1 VSRDVL
7 SRPARPPDRTLSYGP
22 LPEHVVDVRLPLGD
36 GPVPLVVV
44 VHGGFWGA
52 EWDRAHA
59 GPQSA
64 ALADAGYVV
73 ATVEYR
79 RVGMA
84 GGGWPGTF
92 DDLALVADVV
102 PGLVAAETGRVA
114 GPSAGPVRPVV
125 VGHSAGGHLAL
136 WLASRHRLPS
146 SAPWHRSSPTPL
158 AGGVALAGMGDL
170 VDAEECGLGDHAA
183 GALLGGSP
191 AQHPDRYDLASPQ
204 RWLPLGVSAVLV
216 HGAVD
221 EAVPLGCSRTYAQKA
236 TAAGDDVALVE
247 LDGVGHFELIDP
259 LSTAWPTVLSAVGR
273 LAAT

>member
-1 VSRDVL
+1 ML
-7 SRPARPPDRTLSYGP
+7 SRKARRPDRTLSYGP
-22 LPEHVVDVRLPLGD
+22 LPEHVVDVRLPPGD
-36 GPVPLVVV
+36 DPAPLVVV

-52 EWDRAHA
+52 EWDRAHT
-59 GPQSA
+59 GPQSE
-64 ALADAGYVV
+64 ALADTGYVV

-102 PGLVAAETGRVA
+102 PDLVAAETGRVA
-114 GPSAGPVRPVV
+114 SPSTGPVRPVV

-136 WLASRHRLPS
+136 WQASRHRLPS
-146 SAPWHRSSPTPL
+146 SSTWHRSSPTPL
-158 AGGVALAGMGDL
+158 AGVVALAGMGDL
-170 VDAEECGLGDHAA
+170 VDADARGLGDHAA
-183 GALLGGSP
+183 GALLGGS
-191 AQHPDRYDLASPQ
+191 AARHPDRYDLASPQ
-204 RWLPLGVSAVLV
+204 RWLPLGVRTVLV

-221 EAVPLGCSRTYAQKA
+221 AAVPLECSRTYARKA

-259 LSTAWPTVLSAVGR
+259 LSTAWPAVLAAVRR
-273 LAAT
+273 LAGT